1 VIHPLTEIGARYIAP
16 QYYVAVNRNAEFE
29 GIPSRF
35 ELFHW
40 RTLDGGSVLPAFST
54 PWWCRDFVNT
64 FYAGKGSPLPRPR
77 NLDALS
83 LAEVLQYL
91 EPQGTCKVA
100 FNPKAI
106 APGKWIRPS
115 QLMTASYWR
124 RFATEVRPPLEKLFA
139 EKATEVED
147 HVGNPD
153 DHLGKIKQ
161 LCAPSVPEIVQYA
174 HARTSEW
181 ELNHC

>member
-1 VIHPLTEIGARYIAP
+1 MIHPLTEIGARYIAP
-16 QYYVAVNRNAEFE
+16 QYYVAVNRNDEFE

-40 RTLDGGSVLPAFST
+40 GTLDGGSVLPAFSVRE
-54 PWWCRDFVNT
+54 WCQEFVKIY
-64 FYAGKGSPLPRPR
+64 YAGEGSTLPRPR
-77 NLDALS
+77 NQDALS
-83 LAEVLQYL
+83 LAEVLEYL
-91 EPQGTCKVA
+91 EPQGTWKVA

-106 APGKWIRPS
+106 APGKWMRTS
-115 QLMTASYWR
+115 QHVTASYWR
-124 RFATEVRPPLEKLFA
+124 RLATEMRPALEKLFA

-147 HVGNPD
+147 CVGNPD
-153 DHLGKIKQ
+153 DLWKVKQ

-174 HARTSEW
+174 HARASEW

>member
-16 QYYVAVNRNAEFE
+16 QYYVAVNRNDEFE

-40 RTLDGGSVLPAFST
+40 RTLDGGSVLPAFSY
-54 PWWCRDFVNT
+54 PEWCQDFVKT
-64 FYAGKGSPLPRPR
+64 YYSREGSSLPRPR

-91 EPQGTCKVA
+91 DPQGTKKVA
-100 FNPKAI
+100 FNPMAI
-106 APGKWIRPS
+106 APGKWMRPS
-115 QLMTASYWR
+115 QLVTASYWR
-124 RFATEVRPPLEKLFA
+124 RFASEIRPPLEKLFA
-139 EKATEVED
+139 GKATEVED
-147 HVGNPD
+147 CVGNPD
-153 DHLGKIKQ
+153 DLWKVKQ

-181 ELNHC
+181 ELNRC

>member
-16 QYYVAVNRNAEFE
+16 QYYVAVNRNDEFE

-40 RTLDGGSVLPAFST
+40 RTLDGGRVLPAFST

-77 NLDALS
+77 NQDALS
-83 LAEVLQYL
+83 LAEVLEYL
-91 EPQGTCKVA
+91 EPQGTWKVA
-100 FNPKAI
+100 FDPIAV
-106 APGKWIRPS
+106 APGKWMRPS

-124 RFATEVRPPLEKLFA
+124 RFASELRPPLEKLFA
-139 EKATEVED
+139 EKATEVGGV
-147 HVGNPD
+147 HNPD
-153 DHLGKIKQ
+153 DLWKVKQ
-161 LCAPSVPEIVQYA
+161 LCAPSIPEIVQYA
-174 HARTSEW
+174 HTRASEW

>member
-1 VIHPLTEIGARYIAP
+1 MIHPLTEIGARYIAP
-16 QYYVAVNRNAEFE
+16 QYDVAVNRNDEFE

-40 RTLDGGSVLPAFST
+40 RTLDGGSVLSAFSYRE
-54 PWWCRDFVNT
+54 WCRDFVNT

-83 LAEVLQYL
+83 LAEVLEYL
-91 EPQGTCKVA
+91 EPLSTWKVA
-100 FNPKAI
+100 FDPIAV
-106 APGKWIRPS
+106 APGKWMRPS
-115 QLMTASYWR
+115 QLVTASYWR
-124 RFATEVRPPLEKLFA
+124 RFASEIRPPLEKLFA
-139 EKATEVED
+139 EKAIEVED
-147 HVGNPD
+147 CVGNPD
-153 DHLGKIKQ
+153 DLWKVKQ

-181 ELNHC
+181 EFNHC

>member
-1 VIHPLTEIGARYIAP
+1 LTEIGARYIAP
-16 QYYVAVNRNAEFE
+16 ECFVAVNRNDEFE

-40 RTLDGGSVLPAFST
+40 RTLDGGSVLPAFSF
-54 PWWCRDFVNT
+54 PEWCRDFVKIY
-64 FYAGKGSPLPRPR
+64 YAGESPTLPRPR

-83 LAEVLQYL
+83 LAEVLEYL
-91 EPQGTCKVA
+91 EPQGTWKVA
-100 FNPKAI
+100 FNPMAI
-106 APGKWIRPS
+106 APGKWMRPS
-115 QLMTASYWR
+115 QLVTASYWR
-124 RFATEVRPPLEKLFA
+124 RFASELRPPLEKLFA

-147 HVGNPD
+147 CVGNPD
-153 DHLGKIKQ
+153 DLWRVKE

-181 ELNHC
+181 EVNYC